1 MSSTSVADKVKQV
14 LNSIRSDL
22 PVTFAEIE
30 KALNWAGCTMYDD
43 SMIVFDHGNYASDAI
58 DDSYV
63 YTVTWREIA
72 WLGLTCGNR
81 KLVAVFRNLVTVE
94 KYASPYMIV
103 FYELLNVVE
112 NDKLYNIV
120 KNNVVG
126 LAVSERILRK
136 LAESA

>member
-1 MSSTSVADKVKQV
+1 
-14 LNSIRSDL
+14 
-22 PVTFAEIE
+22 VTFAELE
-30 KALNWAGCTMYDD
+30 KALNRVGCTMYDD

-72 WLGLTCGNR
+72 WLGLTCNGR

-112 NDKLYNIV
+112 NSKLYNIV

-126 LAVSERILRK
+126 MAVSERILRK